1 MLFFIKP
8 RIITAL
14 LLFLVVSISLQTCQ
28 VNSQCS
34 KGCDLALASYNVWQ
48 NLNPT
53 IIAQLFSV
61 PTSTLITWN
70 PVSIPDEDT
79 VLEGTRVNI
88 PFPCDCINGNL
99 LAHVFNCSVSS
110 GDTYDII
117 ASHFYANLTSTTWLR
132 RFNSYPE
139 NNIPDTGV
147 LNVTVNC
154 SCGNKAISKDYGLFI
169 TWPIEVGD
177 TLESVAAANNLS
189 ADLISRYNPTAN
201 FTAGSGLLFIPAKD
215 LSGNYRLLRQGGSIF
230 SYWFILPLLMSNYRM
245 YLRIDVGIFDILGFA
260 TLGSGL
266 SGGAISGISLAVV
279 GVFFFAACG
288 YLLVYRKRKAEKIS
302 LKDQFE
308 QPASDTAAK
317 APESVNDAKR
327 ASSGLGGVVVERS
340 FEFSYEELA
349 IATKGFSL
357 ANKIG
362 EGGFGSVYYAE
373 LGGEKAAIKKM
384 DLKAKREFVAELRV
398 LTHVH
403 HQNLVRLIGY
413 CVKGSLFLVYEYID
427 NGNLSQHLRGSG
439 CDTLSWSSR
448 VQIAVDSARGLEY
461 IHEHTI
467 PAYIHRDIKS
477 ANILIDKDF
486 RAKVADFGLAKLAE
500 VGGSSLQSH
509 LVGTFGYMAPEYANC
524 GTVSPKVD
532 VYAFGVMLYELIS
545 AKAAVVD
552 GGSTTDTKGLVGLFE
567 QVPIIPDSNDDLRKL
582 VDPRLGDNYP
592 IESVSKMF
600 QLAKL
605 CTHKKP
611 ESRPSMRSVIVALM
625 ALSSPTKDS
634 KIFVPHLETEIL
646 KYEYSMIKSME
657 TEVLGSETFTVTSV
671 ESEAYT
677 IEEGIED

>member
-1 MLFFIKP
+1 MLHVQLI
-8 RIITAL
+8 
-14 LLFLVVSISLQTCQ
+14 
-28 VNSQCS
+28 
-34 KGCDLALASYNVWQ
+34 LA
-48 NLNPT
+48 
-53 IIAQLFSV
+53 
-61 PTSTLITWN
+61 
-70 PVSIPDEDT
+70 
-79 VLEGTRVNI
+79 
-88 PFPCDCINGNL
+88 
-99 LAHVFNCSVSS
+99 
-110 GDTYDII
+110 
-117 ASHFYANLTSTTWLR
+117 
-132 RFNSYPE
+132 
-139 NNIPDTGV
+139 
-147 LNVTVNC
+147 
-154 SCGNKAISKDYGLFI
+154 
-169 TWPIEVGD
+169 
-177 TLESVAAANNLS
+177 
-189 ADLISRYNPTAN
+189 
-201 FTAGSGLLFIPAKD
+201 
-215 LSGNYRLLRQGGSIF
+215 
-230 SYWFILPLLMSNYRM
+230 
-245 YLRIDVGIFDILGFA
+245 FA

-279 GVFFFAACG
+279 GVLFFAACG
-288 YLLVYRKRKAEKIS
+288 YLVVYRKRKAEKIS

-317 APESVNDAKR
+317 APEAANDAKR
-327 ASSGLGGVVVERS
+327 ASPGLGGVVVERS

-486 RAKVADFGLAKLAE
+486 RAKVVADFGLAKLAE
-500 VGGSSLQSH
+500 VRGSSLQSH

-552 GGSTTDTKGLVGLFE
+552 GCSTTDTKGLIFKLEGIKLNIYQITGSFLFE
-567 QVPIIPDSNDDLRKL
+567 HVPILPDSNDDLRKL

-657 TEVLGSETFTVTSV
+657 TEVRGSETFTVTSV

>member
-1 MLFFIKP
+1 MVE
-8 RIITAL
+8 L
-14 LLFLVVSISLQTCQ
+14 LL
-28 VNSQCS
+28 
-34 KGCDLALASYNVWQ
+34 
-48 NLNPT
+48 
-53 IIAQLFSV
+53 
-61 PTSTLITWN
+61 
-70 PVSIPDEDT
+70 
-79 VLEGTRVNI
+79 
-88 PFPCDCINGNL
+88 
-99 LAHVFNCSVSS
+99 
-110 GDTYDII
+110 
-117 ASHFYANLTSTTWLR
+117 
-132 RFNSYPE
+132 
-139 NNIPDTGV
+139 
-147 LNVTVNC
+147 
-154 SCGNKAISKDYGLFI
+154 
-169 TWPIEVGD
+169 
-177 TLESVAAANNLS
+177 
-189 ADLISRYNPTAN
+189 
-201 FTAGSGLLFIPAKD
+201 
-215 LSGNYRLLRQGGSIF
+215 
-230 SYWFILPLLMSNYRM
+230 
-245 YLRIDVGIFDILGFA
+245 
-260 TLGSGL
+260 
-266 SGGAISGISLAVV
+266 
-279 GVFFFAACG
+279 G
-288 YLLVYRKRKAEKIS
+288 YLLQCLECCFLQLACTLCLTERGRHTKYHPKINS
-302 LKDQFE
+302 
-308 QPASDTAAK
+308 T
-317 APESVNDAKR
+317 
-327 ASSGLGGVVVERS
+327 
-340 FEFSYEELA
+340 EL
-349 IATKGFSL
+349 L
-357 ANKIG
+357 
-362 EGGFGSVYYAE
+362 
-373 LGGEKAAIKKM
+373 LKAAIKKM

-461 IHEHTI
+461 IHEHTT

-486 RAKVADFGLAKLAE
+486 RAKVADFGLSKLAE
-500 VGGSSLQSH
+500 VKGLSLQSR
-509 LVGTFGYMAPEYANC
+509 LVGTFGYMAPELQIELNLSLVFPYLMSSLPKKSQNFKAYSEKVLCRYANC

-567 QVPIIPDSNDDLRKL
+567 QVPILPDSNDDLRKL

-671 ESEAYT
+671 ESEPYT

>member
-1 MLFFIKP
+1 MSLFVAQRTSKP
-8 RIITAL
+8 
-14 LLFLVVSISLQTCQ
+14 C
-28 VNSQCS
+28 
-34 KGCDLALASYNVWQ
+34 Y
-48 NLNPT
+48 
-53 IIAQLFSV
+53 
-61 PTSTLITWN
+61 
-70 PVSIPDEDT
+70 
-79 VLEGTRVNI
+79 
-88 PFPCDCINGNL
+88 
-99 LAHVFNCSVSS
+99 
-110 GDTYDII
+110 
-117 ASHFYANLTSTTWLR
+117 
-132 RFNSYPE
+132 
-139 NNIPDTGV
+139 
-147 LNVTVNC
+147 
-154 SCGNKAISKDYGLFI
+154 
-169 TWPIEVGD
+169 
-177 TLESVAAANNLS
+177 
-189 ADLISRYNPTAN
+189 
-201 FTAGSGLLFIPAKD
+201 
-215 LSGNYRLLRQGGSIF
+215 
-230 SYWFILPLLMSNYRM
+230 
-245 YLRIDVGIFDILGFA
+245 
-260 TLGSGL
+260 
-266 SGGAISGISLAVV
+266 GGAIAGISLAAL
-279 GVFFFAACG
+279 GVLFFAACL
-288 YLLVYRKRKAEKIS
+288 YLVFYRKRKAHKIS
-302 LKDQFE
+302 PKDQFNRA
-308 QPASDTAAK
+308 ASDTAAK
-317 APESVNDAKR
+317 APESIDVAKR
-327 ASSGLGGVVVERS
+327 ASPSLAGVVVERS
-340 FEFSYEELA
+340 FEFWYEELA
-349 IATKGFSL
+349 ISTKDFSL

-362 EGGFGSVYYAE
+362 QGGFGSVYYAE
-373 LGGEKAAIKKM
+373 LRGEKAAIKKM

-439 CDTLSWSSR
+439 SDTLSWSSR

-477 ANILIDKDF
+477 VNILIDKDF
-486 RAKVADFGLAKLAE
+486 RAKVADFGLAKLVE

-552 GGSTTDTKGLVGLFE
+552 GCSTTDTKGLVGLFD
-567 QVPIIPDSNDDLRKL
+567 QVPILPDINDDLRKL

-657 TEVLGSETFTVTSV
+657 TEVRGSETFTVTSV

-677 IEEGIED
+677 IEEGSED

>member
-1 MLFFIKP
+1 MMLFFIKP

-70 PVSIPDEDT
+70 PVSIPDKDT
-79 VLEGTRVNI
+79 VIEGTRVNI

-110 GDTYDII
+110 GDTYDIV

-139 NNIPDTGV
+139 NNIPDAGV

-177 TLESVAAANNLS
+177 TLESVASANNLS

-201 FTAGSGLLFIPAKD
+201 FTAGSGLLFIPAK
-215 LSGNYRLLRQGGSIF
+215 GKLLQ
-230 SYWFILPLLMSNYRM
+230 L
-245 YLRIDVGIFDILGFA
+245 DVIE
-260 TLGSGL
+260 LGSGL

-279 GVFFFAACG
+279 GVLFFAACG
-288 YLLVYRKRKAEKIS
+288 YLVVYRKRKAEKIS

-317 APESVNDAKR
+317 APEAANDAKR
-327 ASSGLGGVVVERS
+327 ASPGLGGVVVERS

-500 VGGSSLQSH
+500 VRGLSLQSH

-552 GGSTTDTKGLVGLFE
+552 GCSTTDTKGLVGLFE
-567 QVPIIPDSNDDLRKL
+567 QVPILPDSNDDLRKL

-611 ESRPSMRSVIVALM
+611 ESRPSMRSVVVALM
-625 ALSSPTKDS
+625 ALSCPKKGS